1 MRATWVLTVA
11 SLSVSCPA
19 SSALL
24 MPRASSRSTSS
35 SRGVSPER
43 SRCTVTWSDPAN
55 RSTSLRVMDGASR
68 ASPERTVR
76 TAATSCSGETS
87 LSRKPLAPADYAR
100 QVQAAFGQGYVAGVN
115 SNNKGLPLVLG
126 LIGSLALL
134 LASAAGLGVLAAVL
148 LQTRERAYQMG
159 VFRAVGMT
167 PRQTIAMVVCSV
179 AGIGLAGVVIAVAG
193 ALLPATW
200 AARNTTSSVLR
211 AE

>member
-1 MRATWVLTVA
+1 
-11 SLSVSCPA
+11 
-19 SSALL
+19 
-24 MPRASSRSTSS
+24 
-35 SRGVSPER
+35 
-43 SRCTVTWSDPAN
+43 
-55 RSTSLRVMDGASR
+55 
-68 ASPERTVR
+68 
-76 TAATSCSGETS
+76 
-87 LSRKPLAPADYAR
+87 
-100 QVQAAFGQGYVAGVN
+100 
-115 SNNKGLPLVLG
+115 VLG

-134 LASAAGLGVLAAVL
+134 LAGAAGLGVLSTVL

-179 AGIGLAGVVIAVAG
+179 AGIGLVAGLAAIPAGIAALRSLVPVMGAAAGTGMPPSYLDVYGVAELAGLALAGVVIAVAG